1 MTKGNLMRSLVVLGC
16 AAFAGLSV
24 ATSAFAQQPP
34 LLPPGSVGGTAESG
48 QRGTVR
54 IDVLPPRR
62 PASLATARPAPA
74 SSPPQVAAQPMDMK
88 PAPAIV
94 PVAAPSTPAAP
105 AGPLTDRQLVDRA
118 NLYFNGLGTLVADFV
133 QVGGDGRRTG
143 GRLYLQRP
151 GKLRFEYASPS
162 TLEVIADG
170 SSVAVRDRKLATQD
184 LYNIGQTPLKFLL
197 RDRVTLG
204 LDIRVTDVERDPS
217 GVRIALEDRSTLG
230 GTSKITLFFDP
241 AVETLSQWRI
251 IDPQGFQTTVVLSN
265 IDRTRRVDPQ
275 LFVINYERVLEV
287 R

>member
-1 MTKGNLMRSLVVLGC
+1 MRSLVVLGC
-16 AAFAGLSV
+16 AAFAGFSV

-34 LLPPGSVGGTAESG
+34 PLPPGEIGRLGESA
-48 QRGTVR
+48 QRTVR

-62 PASLATARPAPA
+62 PASLATTRPAPV
-74 SSPPQVAAQPMDMK
+74 PPPPVAQRQGEVRA
-88 PAPAIV
+88 APAIASV
-94 PVAAPSTPAAP
+94 ATPAVSAAPS
-105 AGPLTDRQLVDRA
+105 GPLTDKQFVDRA
-118 NLYFNGLGTLVADFV
+118 NDYFNGLGTLVADFV

-151 GKLRFEYASPS
+151 GKLRFEYSSPS

-184 LYNIGQTPLKFLL
+184 LYSIGQTPLKFLL

-204 LDIRVTDVERDPS
+204 LDIRVTGVDRDPS

-230 GTSKITLFFDP
+230 GTSKITLYFDP

-251 IDPQGFQTTVVLSN
+251 IDPQGFQTSVVLSN
-265 IDRTRRVDPQ
+265 VDRTRKVDQQ
-275 LFVINYERVLEV
+275 LFVINYQRILEV